1 MTETRFKRN
10 KLASYLNTGTVAEPT
25 WSLIGTGVPSAEI
38 EMNPKTN
45 EECNI
50 DDESASTYV
59 ESYAPSMPI
68 EATAYNGSEIFEY
81 IDAMRISR
89 SILGDAESEVV
100 NVYVYETP
108 ALTYYEAEKSAVS
121 ISFEKFG
128 GPGESALKI
137 SFTLNYLG
145 NPTLGTFSPSD
156 LEFVADPV
164 NTILTTMVIGEVTL
178 TPLFATNKAWLW
190 YAGSVAN
197 GVTEVAMTST
207 LEGATIVQ
215 YVEDAEVE
223 QAANA
228 ALAVGVNHL
237 TISVTV
243 GEEVSVYAIDI
254 TRAAA

>member
-1 MTETRFKRN
+1 MSETRFKRN
-10 KLASYLNTGTVAEPT
+10 KLASFLNTGTKLSPT
-25 WSLIGTGVPSAEI
+25 WSIIGTGVPSAEI

-68 EATAYNGSEIFEY
+68 EATAYNGSAIFEY

-89 SILGDAESEVV
+89 SILGDSESEVV

-108 ALTYYEAEKSAVS
+108 ALTYYQAEKQDVS

-145 NPTLGTFSPSD
+145 NPTLGTFSPTA
-156 LEFVADPV
+156 LAFVADPI
-164 NTILTTMVIGEVTL
+164 NTILTTMVIGSVTL

-197 GVTEVAMTST
+197 GVTEVTMTST

-215 YVEDAEVE
+215 KVGVSTVE
-223 QAANA
+223 QGANA

-237 TISVTV
+237 TIEVTV
-243 GEEVSVYAIDI
+243 GDEVSTYHIDI